1 MAQDKQTGIHI
12 FFSFLPIEKFIRI
25 LIKSIQSFFLKSPRP
40 IPLSF
45 SPDVIMQ
52 SKSLITDSAKALNNL
67 YVTSLA
73 IPKRFTESI
82 ITNSYVLFYHAFSLV
97 SAIYLKFM

>member
-25 LIKSIQSFFLKSPRP
+25 LIKSIQSFLKSPRP